1 MKIGEGITPCTRDS
15 ITAVC
20 VRAVSTNIGLEL
32 VALSEG
38 LVGFLRCVKDYTFEL
53 GLIFWRRNYVF

>member
-1 MKIGEGITPCTRDS
+1 VKIGEGSPPSTGDS

-20 VRAVSTNIGLEL
+20 VRAVSANIDLEL
-32 VALSEG
+32 GALREG

-53 GLIFWRRNYVF
+53 GLI